1 MEACLE
7 ILVFPVEQSVGNGP
21 IINLL
26 YLSGLEPLLIV
37 FFAFASFWGI
47 ATRRAFQ
54 INQIVVGVFVFADLL
69 QLDMVFLKE
78 SILCMFLYQV
88 EEAFQH
94 FLIFILIIIIL
105 FSHVG
110 LVLKNI
116 PRAVFFL
123 RRHGE

>member
-1 MEACLE
+1 
-7 ILVFPVEQSVGNGP
+7 
-21 IINLL
+21 
-26 YLSGLEPLLIV
+26 
-37 FFAFASFWGI
+37 
-47 ATRRAFQ
+47 
-54 INQIVVGVFVFADLL
+54 
-69 QLDMVFLKE
+69 MVFLKE

-88 EEAFQH
+88 EEAFLH

-123 RRHGE
+123 RLHGE